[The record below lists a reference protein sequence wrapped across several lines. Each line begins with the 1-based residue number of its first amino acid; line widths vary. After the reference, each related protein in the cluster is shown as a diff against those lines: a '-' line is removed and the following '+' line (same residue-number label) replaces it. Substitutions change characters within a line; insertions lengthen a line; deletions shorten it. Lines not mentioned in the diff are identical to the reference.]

1 MEEYVYID
9 GKKYRRGYT
18 TGSCATGASKA
29 AVYMLIT
36 KNRINTINIDT
47 PKGIPLLLKV
57 DNINISD
64 TFVECSIKKDG
75 GDDIDA
81 THTMDIYARA
91 EIVAKNDKNKGY
103 LTLKDIDSL
112 STNSECKSELYKFI
126 RVYGGTGIGVVTKKG
141 LSVDVGKPAINPTP
155 LKMINHEIR
164 KLIGDNFE
172 SILGNDKVLK
182 ITIFAPQGE
191 TVAKKTF
198 NPRLG
203 IVGGISII
211 GTTGIVE
218 PMSDEG
224 WKKSLSIEL
233 QMKKEQGLDK
243 IILVPGNHGE
253 QFIREKLNLDIKY
266 VVRVSNFIG
275 YMIKEAQRIGYKKI
289 LMAGHIGKFI
299 KVSAGI
305 FNTHSKVADARSE
318 ILVANLALMGARYE
332 FLNKI
337 NQCVTTEEAV
347 ELINNSEYR
356 EVYNILSNKCRER
369 VKQYLN
375 EDSDDIDVEVIIFS
389 MDKSLLGKSDNT
401 DDLLEVF
408 I

>member
-218 PMSDEG
+218 PMSDDG

-253 QFIREKLNLDIKY
+253 QFIREKLNIDIKY

-337 NQCVTTEEAV
+337 NQCVTTEETV

-401 DDLLEVF
+401 DDLVEVF

>member
-29 AVYMLIT
+29 AVYMLFT

-218 PMSDEG
+218 PMSDDG

-401 DDLLEVF
+401 DDLVEVF

>member
-36 KNRINTINIDT
+36 KNKIDTINIDT
-47 PKGIPLLLKV
+47 PKGIPLSLKV
-57 DNINISD
+57 DNVNISD

-91 EIVAKNDKNKGY
+91 EIVSKNDKSKEY

-112 STNSECKSELYKFI
+112 STNSECQSELYKFI
-126 RVYGGTGIGVVTKKG
+126 RVYGGIGIGVVTKKG

-164 KLIGDNFE
+164 KLIEDNFE
-172 SILGNDKVLK
+172 SILGNNKVLK

-191 TVAKKTF
+191 TIAKKTF

-266 VVRVSNFIG
+266 VVRASNFVG

-318 ILVANLALMGARYE
+318 ILVANLALMGATYE

-337 NQCVTTEEAV
+337 NQCLTAEEAV

-356 EVYNILSNKCRER
+356 QVYNILSNKCRER

-375 EDSDDIDVEVIIFS
+375 EDSDDIDVEVIMFS

-401 DDLLEVF
+401 DDLVEVF

>member
-47 PKGIPLLLKV
+47 PKGIPLSLKV

-91 EIVAKNDKNKGY
+91 EIVSKNDKNKEY
-103 LTLKDIDSL
+103 LTLKDIDGL
-112 STNSECKSELYKFI
+112 SNNSESQSELYKFI
-126 RVYGGTGIGVVTKKG
+126 RVYGGIGIGVVTKKG

-164 KLIGDNFE
+164 NLIGDNFE
-172 SILGNDKVLK
+172 SILGNNKVLK

-191 TVAKKTF
+191 AVAKKTF

-266 VVRVSNFIG
+266 VVRTSNFIG

-299 KVSAGI
+299 KISAGI

-318 ILVANLALMGARYE
+318 ILVANLALMGATYE

-337 NQCVTTEEAV
+337 NQCLTTEEAV

-356 EVYNILSNKCRER
+356 QVYNILSNKCRER

-389 MDKSLLGKSDNT
+389 MNKSLLGKSDNT
-401 DDLLEVF
+401 DDLVEVF

>member
-218 PMSDEG
+218 PMSDDG

-356 EVYNILSNKCRER
+356 EVYNILSNKCKER

-375 EDSDDIDVEVIIFS
+375 EDLDDIDVEVIIFS

-401 DDLLEVF
+401 DDLVEVF

>member
-356 EVYNILSNKCRER
+356 EVYNILSNKRRER

-401 DDLLEVF
+401 DDLVEVF

>member
-91 EIVAKNDKNKGY
+91 EIVSKNDKNKGY

-126 RVYGGTGIGVVTKKG
+126 RVYGGIGIGVVTKKG

-401 DDLLEVF
+401 DDLVGVF

>member
-112 STNSECKSELYKFI
+112 STNSECKSEIDKFI
-126 RVYGGTGIGVVTKKG
+126 RVYGGAGIGVVTKKG

-401 DDLLEVF
+401 DDLVEVF

>member
-126 RVYGGTGIGVVTKKG
+126 RVYGGTGIGVVTEKG

-218 PMSDEG
+218 PMSDDG

-401 DDLLEVF
+401 DDLVEVF

>member
-36 KNRINTINIDT
+36 KNKIDTINIDT
-47 PKGIPLLLKV
+47 PKGIPLSLKV
-57 DNINISD
+57 DNVNISD

-91 EIVAKNDKNKGY
+91 EIVSKNDKSKEY

-112 STNSECKSELYKFI
+112 STNSECQSELYKFI
-126 RVYGGTGIGVVTKKG
+126 RVYGGIGIGVVTKKG

-172 SILGNDKVLK
+172 SILGNNKVLK

-191 TVAKKTF
+191 TIAKKTF

-266 VVRVSNFIG
+266 VVRTSNFVG

-318 ILVANLALMGARYE
+318 ILVANLALMGATYE

-337 NQCVTTEEAV
+337 NQCLTAEEAV

-356 EVYNILSNKCRER
+356 QVYNILSNKCRER

-375 EDSDDIDVEVIIFS
+375 EDSDDIDVEVIMFS

-401 DDLLEVF
+401 DDLVEVF

>member
-91 EIVAKNDKNKGY
+91 EIVSKNDKNKGY

-126 RVYGGTGIGVVTKKG
+126 RVYGGIGIGVVTKKG

-164 KLIGDNFE
+164 NLIGDNFE

-347 ELINNSEYR
+347 ELINSSEYR

-401 DDLLEVF
+401 DDLVEVF

>member
-172 SILGNDKVLK
+172 SILGNDEVLK

-401 DDLLEVF
+401 DDLVEVF